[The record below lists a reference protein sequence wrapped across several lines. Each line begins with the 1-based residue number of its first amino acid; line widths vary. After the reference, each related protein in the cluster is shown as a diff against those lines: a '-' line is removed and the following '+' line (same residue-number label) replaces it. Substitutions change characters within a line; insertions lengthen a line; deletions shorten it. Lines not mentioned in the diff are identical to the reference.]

1 MAQQLMVLQGYCLCN
16 TVCVKCKKFI
26 NTSAF
31 LLYPNLFSRQI
42 FKLKSLFL
50 SKTEVLTGNRVLLVS
65 WPVNTVR

>member
-16 TVCVKCKKFI
+16 TVCVKCKTFI

-31 LLYPNLFSRQI
+31 LLHPNLLSHQI

-50 SKTEVLTGNRVLLVS
+50 SKTEVLTGNRVLLVF
-65 WPVNTVR
+65 WPANTVC

>member
-16 TVCVKCKKFI
+16 TVSVKCKTFI

-31 LLYPNLFSRQI
+31 LLSPNLFSHQI

-50 SKTEVLTGNRVLLVS
+50 SKTEVLTGNRVLLAF
-65 WPVNTVR
+65 WPANTVC

>member
-1 MAQQLMVLQGYCLCN
+1 MAQQVMVLQGYFLCN

-31 LLYPNLFSRQI
+31 LLYPNLFSFQI

-50 SKTEVLTGNRVLLVS
+50 SKTEVLTGNRVLLVV
-65 WPVNTVR
+65 WPVNKIC